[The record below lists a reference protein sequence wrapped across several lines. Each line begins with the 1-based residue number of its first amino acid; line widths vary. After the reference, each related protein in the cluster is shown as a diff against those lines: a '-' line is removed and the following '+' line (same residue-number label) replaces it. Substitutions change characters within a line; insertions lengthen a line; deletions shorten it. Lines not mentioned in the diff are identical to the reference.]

1 MEGIFTRNQ
10 ERTLKKAGMENYSA
24 WIKNRSLDEQEA
36 LLIKLNVLYDA
47 AEEDSDKIKLLNFI
61 EELEEKIRAE
71 QYKARL
77 MNGEE

>member
-36 LLIKLNVLYDA
+36 LLIKLNVL
-47 AEEDSDKIKLLNFI
+47 
-61 EELEEKIRAE
+61 
-71 QYKARL
+71 
-77 MNGEE
+77 